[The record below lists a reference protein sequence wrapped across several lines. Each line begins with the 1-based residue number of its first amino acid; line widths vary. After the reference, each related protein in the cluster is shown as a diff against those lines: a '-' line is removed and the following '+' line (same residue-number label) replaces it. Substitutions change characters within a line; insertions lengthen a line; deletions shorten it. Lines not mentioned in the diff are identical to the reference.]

1 MPRGKAGGLRSFY
14 TDVKNWNAAVND
26 SRISLYNRCMQPE
39 VYRPILLSRRGEAL
53 AWLSTGL
60 MFVGW
65 AILLLRGLHV
75 PNFAPYMTIFLLL
88 ASLSI
93 SLGNWMDRKSVIY
106 LDDQGV
112 EFINGLRH
120 VTLTWA
126 QVQQVEV
133 TSSTWGNK
141 VQVYGDLGHFSF
153 RALGEVK
160 AYGEVKGRMGF
171 EQGDLIV
178 EKIIMNAHLK
188 EVAQDGNRLVYGR
201 T

>member
-1 MPRGKAGGLRSFY
+1 
-14 TDVKNWNAAVND
+14 
-26 SRISLYNRCMQPE
+26 MQRDE
-39 VYRPILLSRRGEAL
+39 FRPILLSRRGEAL
-53 AWLSTGL
+53 AWLSTSL
-60 MFVGW
+60 MLVGW
-65 AILLLRGLHV
+65 IILIVRGQDV
-75 PNFAPYMTIFLLL
+75 PNFAPFMTIFLIL

-93 SLGNWMDRKSVIY
+93 SLGNWVDRKSVIY
-106 LDDQGV
+106 LGDQGV
-112 EFINGLRH
+112 EFLNGLRH
-120 VTLTWA
+120 VTLTWE

-133 TSSTWGNK
+133 AGSTWGNK
-141 VQVYGDLGHFSF
+141 VQVYGDLVHFSF

-188 EVAQDGNRLVYGR
+188 EIARDGNRFVYAR